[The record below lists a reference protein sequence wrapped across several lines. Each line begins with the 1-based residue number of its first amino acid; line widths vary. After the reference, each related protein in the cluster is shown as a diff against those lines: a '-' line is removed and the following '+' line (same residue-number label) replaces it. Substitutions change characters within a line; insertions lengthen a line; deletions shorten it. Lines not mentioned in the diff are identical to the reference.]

1 MYPENHLKFESK
13 RGRIEV
19 VCGSMYSGKTEEL
32 IRRLKRARIAKQKV
46 EIFKPETDTRY
57 DEIEVVSHND
67 NRIISTPVP
76 ASVNILLLAS
86 DADVIGIDEAQFFD
100 DGLPEVCQSLADKGI
115 RVIVAGLDTDFKGRP
130 FGPMPELMAIAE
142 DVTKVHAVCVDCGY
156 TANCSYR
163 LTDSENLVLLGEKDT
178 YIPLCRECNNARKEN
193 H

>member
-1 MYPENHLKFESK
+1 MYPENHLKFQGK

-46 EIFKPETDTRY
+46 EIFKPEIDIRY
-57 DEIEVVSHND
+57 DEKEVVSHND
-67 NRIISTPVP
+67 NRLVSTPVP
-76 ASVNILLLAS
+76 SSVNILLLAS
-86 DADVIGIDEAQFFD
+86 DADVVGIDEAQFFD
-100 DGLPEVCQSLADKGI
+100 DGLPEVCQSLANKGV
-115 RVIVAGLDTDFKGRP
+115 RVIVAGLDADFKGRP

-163 LTDSENLVLLGEKDT
+163 LTDNENLVLLGEKDM
-178 YIPLCRECNNARKEN
+178 YIPLCRECNQARKEA
-193 H
+193 

>member
-1 MYPENHLKFESK
+1 MYPENHLKFQGK

-46 EIFKPETDTRY
+46 EIFKPEIDVRY
-57 DEIEVVSHND
+57 DDKEVVSHND
-67 NRIISTPVP
+67 NRIVSTPVP
-76 ASVNILLLAS
+76 SSINILLLAS
-86 DADVIGIDEAQFFD
+86 DADVVGIDEAQFFD

-115 RVIVAGLDTDFKGRP
+115 RVIVAGLDADFKGRP

-163 LTDSENLVLLGEKDT
+163 LSNSENLVLLGEKDM
-178 YIPLCRECNNARKEN
+178 YIPLCRECNRARKEA
-193 H
+193 